1 MVSDKAR
8 QRITRLMR
16 AHQEWLNKWHKR
28 SGLFVEYTSP
38 RGKSMNFSA
47 YCFEVN
53 KHMDK
58 TIDKIAK
65 IVKEESGILSE
76 PEGKAKA

>member
-8 QRITRLMR
+8 QRITRLMH
-16 AHQEWLNKWHKR
+16 AHQEWLSKWHKR
-28 SGLFVEYTSP
+28 SGFSVEYTSP
-38 RGKSMNFSA
+38 RGKSMTYSA

-58 TIDKIAK
+58 TIDKIAQ
-65 IVKEESGILSE
+65 IVKEDSGILTD
-76 PEGKAKA
+76 PAGKAKA